1 MLMKMTKIMIVDDEP
16 DIREMLSLFLNSEDF
31 DTETAVNGDD
41 FLDKIDEFN
50 PDIVTLDVMMPGL
63 KTIEIL
69 EKLKER
75 KNNSKI
81 ILLTVVRLSDEEKE
95 KMSNMGNIVDYITK
109 PFDLDNLMESV
120 KKNMKIEKYL

>member
-1 MLMKMTKIMIVDDEP
+1 MKMTKIMIVDDEP

-31 DTETAVNGDD
+31 DTKTASNGDD

-63 KTIEIL
+63 KTTEIL

-95 KMSNMGNIVDYITK
+95 RISNMGNIVDYIKK
-109 PFDLDNLMESV
+109 PFDIDVLMDAV
-120 KKNMKIEKYL
+120 KKHEN

>member
-1 MLMKMTKIMIVDDEP
+1 MTKIMIVDDEP
-16 DIREMLSLFLNSEDF
+16 DIREMLNLFLNNEDF
-31 DTETAVNGDD
+31 DTKTAVNGDD

-63 KTIEIL
+63 TTIEIL

-109 PFDLDNLMESV
+109 PFDLDNLMDSV

>member
-1 MLMKMTKIMIVDDEP
+1 MTKVMIVDDEP
-16 DIREMLSLFLNSEDF
+16 DIREMLSLFLKNEDF
-31 DTETAVNGDD
+31 DTKTAVNGDD

-63 KTIEIL
+63 KTTEIL
-69 EKLKER
+69 EKLKE
-75 KNNSKI
+75 KQSNSKI

-95 KMSNMGNIVDYITK
+95 KISNMGNIIDYITK
-109 PFDLDNLMESV
+109 PFDLDNLMDSV

>member
-1 MLMKMTKIMIVDDEP
+1 MTKIMIVDDEP
-16 DIREMLSLFLNSEDF
+16 DIREMLSLFLNSGDF
-31 DTETAVNGDD
+31 DTKTAVNGDD

-63 KTIEIL
+63 KTAEIL

-95 KMSNMGNIVDYITK
+95 RMSNMGNIVDYITK
-109 PFDLDNLMESV
+109 PFDLDNLMNSV